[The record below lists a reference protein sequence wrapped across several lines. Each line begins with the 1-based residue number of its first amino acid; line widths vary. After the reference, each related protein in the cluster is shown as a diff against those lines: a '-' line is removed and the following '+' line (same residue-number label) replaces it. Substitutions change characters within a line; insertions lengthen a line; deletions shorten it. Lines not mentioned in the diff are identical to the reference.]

1 MLGCSHKTKEDKM
14 KRKFWNWVRDA
25 DGNRTLLLNG
35 TIAQETWYGDE
46 VTPGLFREELAGG
59 AGDITVWI
67 NSPGGDVFA
76 AAQIYNM
83 LMEYAGNVTVRIDG
97 IAASAA
103 SVIAMAGTTVEI
115 SPVGMMMIHNPSTV
129 AVGDA
134 KEMQAAIEMLSETKE
149 SILNAY
155 ELKTGLDRAVLSDY
169 MDGECWMNAKKAVE
183 LGFADKI
190 LFTDESQEMEKL
202 AGGTEAMLFS
212 RRAVTASFLD
222 KLKARMSAKADKPQP
237 MDDNRVSA
245 DVLKKRLSLILH

>member
-1 MLGCSHKTKEDKM
+1 MSNQILYSGKAYSDSSYSDLFERGLTKDQILAFKKKWAMQCKKDGVDGVWLCIDGSNDDCESEGVELAEKGHAKS
-14 KRKFWNWVRDA
+14 KRNVEIVSFTYA
-25 DGNRTLLLNG
+25 
-35 TIAQETWYGDE
+35 
-46 VTPGLFREELAGG
+46 VTPGGKPVTFDVYRGG
-59 AGDITVWI
+59 LV
-67 NSPGGDVFA
+67 
-76 AAQIYNM
+76 
-83 LMEYAGNVTVRIDG
+83 
-97 IAASAA
+97 
-103 SVIAMAGTTVEI
+103 
-115 SPVGMMMIHNPSTV
+115 
-129 AVGDA
+129 DA